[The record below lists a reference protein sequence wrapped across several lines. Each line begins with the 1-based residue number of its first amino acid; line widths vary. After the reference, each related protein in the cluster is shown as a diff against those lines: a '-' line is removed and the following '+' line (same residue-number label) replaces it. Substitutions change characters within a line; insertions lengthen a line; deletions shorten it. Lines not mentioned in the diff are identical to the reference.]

1 MDSWTVTHIAVDF
14 FLAGAALYC
23 FLALRKEMAGRAE
36 SGKRLAEL
44 RELDA
49 SLRQLL
55 KDAGETSNKIGR
67 EIERKRSLATEI
79 FATLEKEKA
88 SLIQLIRELNA
99 EKEKIAAPVPDD
111 KYSEAFKLAQTGL
124 SAEEI
129 ARRTKIPLGEI
140 ELALSL
146 RK

>member
-1 MDSWTVTHIAVDF
+1 MAVDF

-23 FLALRKEMAGRAE
+23 FLALQKEMARRAE

-88 SLIQLIRELNA
+88 SLMQLIQELNA
-99 EKEKIAAPVPDD
+99 EKEKIAAPAVPDD

>member
-1 MDSWTVTHIAVDF
+1 MAVDI

-23 FLALRKEMAGRAE
+23 FLALKKEMARRAE

-44 RELDA
+44 KELDA

-55 KDAGETSNKIGR
+55 TDAAETSNKISR
-67 EIERKRSLATEI
+67 EIERKRSLAGEI
-79 FATLEKEKA
+79 FATLETEKA
-88 SLIQLIRELNA
+88 ALTRLVQELNA
-99 EKEKIAAPVPDD
+99 EKEKIAAPVLND

-124 SAEEI
+124 SPEEI
-129 ARRTKIPLGEI
+129 ARRTNIPLGEI